1 MLKKSSRIFGHKAEE
16 KIQEKYKSKSEFIQ
30 NKLALRGK
38 KAPSTDKK
46 KVLRKELKALNEKIN
61 SEIKTQI
68 KQAFHY
74 EIPIA
79 EVEKAGI
86 STTGAKI
93 DNELEPLA
101 KEFTKYRKQNKLW
114 EEKFDAIS
122 YDTDDKGILYRTI
135 LTGGGNS
142 VKEPEIFYGK

>member
-93 DNELEPLA
+93 DNELENLWQKNLLSIA
-101 KEFTKYRKQNKLW
+101 NK
-114 EEKFDAIS
+114 I
-122 YDTDDKGILYRTI
+122 
-135 LTGGGNS
+135 N
-142 VKEPEIFYGK
+142 YGKKNLMPFLMILMIKVFCIERS